1 MICEKIKNIAYYM
14 RYAHDNSLRKYNL
27 TSTQFL
33 VLEYLI
39 KNEGK
44 DIIQKDICDYLELKH
59 STVIGIIKRLE
70 SKKLILKEKG
80 RKTNQISINNTGR
93 KLFNEVSD
101 IKSRYEEILLK
112 GFNKSDITKLSK
124 QLDIMYSNI
133 KNNI

>member
-39 KNEGK
+39 QNEGK

-70 SKKLILKEKG
+70 NKKLILKEKG
-80 RKTNQISINNTGR
+80 RKTNQISINNAGR

-112 GFNKSDITKLSK
+112 GFNKSDVTKLNK
-124 QLDIMYSNI
+124 QLDIMYANI